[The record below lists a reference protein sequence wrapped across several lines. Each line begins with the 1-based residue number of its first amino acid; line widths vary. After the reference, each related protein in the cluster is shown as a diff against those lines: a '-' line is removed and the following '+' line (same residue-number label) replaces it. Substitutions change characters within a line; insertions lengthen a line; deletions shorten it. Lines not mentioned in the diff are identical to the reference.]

1 MVSLLGKTWL
11 SQMLPRVSTL
21 SLEQFMG
28 VSDLNL
34 RTANNTGLSLEIDLI
49 DFALKPNTENVSIP
63 THSFQKGRKCS
74 VDYSKGC

>member
-49 DFALKPNTENVSIP
+49 DFALKRNTENVSIP
-63 THSFQKGRKCS
+63 THSFQRGRKCS

>member
-21 SLEQFMG
+21 LLEQFMS

-34 RTANNTGLSLEIDLI
+34 RTANNTGLSLESAALI

-63 THSFQKGRKCS
+63 
-74 VDYSKGC
+74 

>member
-21 SLEQFMG
+21 SLEEFMG

-49 DFALKPNTENVSIP
+49 DFALKSNTENVSIP
-63 THSFQKGRKCS
+63 THSFQRGRKCS

>member
-11 SQMLPRVSTL
+11 SQMFPRVSTL

-34 RTANNTGLSLEIDLI
+34 RTANIDLI

-63 THSFQKGRKCS
+63 THSFQRGRKCS